1 MRRASLLARTSTAL
15 CSGLL
20 NAGRAGDCAASTSYA
35 QAAPHA
41 QGWQHQPC
49 RASTALTTT
58 SNSVAAVTKSLL
70 VDTLTLVRARPGGEG
85 SVRRQRGAAGA
96 DARRERAQM
105 RRFEKQGMSRQQA
118 EALTEH
124 MTELICTNRE
134 KIIEQFVSKAAL
146 EKVRGRGA
154 CGAEPRGAAAG
165 PLRPARLQ
173 AVLEQE
179 ARIAGFRSEV
189 SKSQELHLASVT
201 RDIERVSNQ
210 LEKIKAEIR
219 CGCRESAPPAPRASA
234 AAAPLQ
240 GRSTPAPGRLGQGDA
255 AELGLAHC
263 AWAGGDATCAPWG

>member
-1 MRRASLLARTSTAL
+1 
-15 CSGLL
+15 
-20 NAGRAGDCAASTSYA
+20 
-35 QAAPHA
+35 
-41 QGWQHQPC
+41 
-49 RASTALTTT
+49 
-58 SNSVAAVTKSLL
+58 
-70 VDTLTLVRARPGGEG
+70 
-85 SVRRQRGAAGA
+85 
-96 DARRERAQM
+96 
-105 RRFEKQGMSRQQA
+105 
-118 EALTEH
+118 
-124 MTELICTNRE
+124 
-134 KIIEQFVSKAAL
+134 
-146 EKVRGRGA
+146 VRGRSA
-154 CGAEPRGAAAG
+154 RGAGARGEAAG

-201 RDIERVSNQ
+201 RDIERLSNQ

>member
-1 MRRASLLARTSTAL
+1 
-15 CSGLL
+15 
-20 NAGRAGDCAASTSYA
+20 
-35 QAAPHA
+35 
-41 QGWQHQPC
+41 
-49 RASTALTTT
+49 
-58 SNSVAAVTKSLL
+58 
-70 VDTLTLVRARPGGEG
+70 
-85 SVRRQRGAAGA
+85 
-96 DARRERAQM
+96 M

-146 EKVRGRGA
+146 EKVRGRSA
-154 CGAEPRGAAAG
+154 RGTGPYGEAAG

-201 RDIERVSNQ
+201 RDIERLSNQ

-219 CGCRESAPPAPRASA
+219 CGCRESAARA
-234 AAAPLQ
+234 AAASLSLQ
-240 GRSTPAPGRLGQGDA
+240 PCAPARPQRRRKAPALDPSARAPWPRGRSRVGFCALRLGRGRRN
-255 AELGLAHC
+255 LR
-263 AWAGGDATCAPWG
+263 AGTRWTS